1 MELSMYTLLSIAKAH
16 HASDLHIT
24 VGVRPKC
31 RISGTLYEMDGFE
44 KLTPAMTKELVESMF
59 GPKQKATMEA
69 TGEVDFAYTDTRV
82 GRFRVN
88 AFHQR
93 GSYAAKQME
102 LSMYTLLSIAK
113 AHHASDLHITV
124 GVRPKCRISGT
135 LYEMD
140 GFEKLTPA
148 MTKELVES
156 MFGPKQKATMEATGE
171 VDFAYTDTRV
181 GRFRVNAFHQR
192 GSYAAV
198 LRIVAS
204 DIPTPEALGIPE
216 AVLGLTK
223 KKRGL
228 VLVTGPTGSGK
239 STTLA
244 SLIDVINK
252 ERNEHIITLEDPIEY
267 LHKHNRSIVNQR
279 EIGLDTD
286 SYGNALRAALREDP
300 DIILVGEM
308 RDFDTISTAITA
320 AETGHLVFST
330 LHTIG
335 AAPTIERIVDVFPPH
350 QQNQIRSQLAS
361 VLEAVISQQLLPTI
375 DGKSRVAAFE
385 VMLGTPAIKNLI
397 REDKAHQIP
406 SIMQTS
412 KKIGMQTMDDSLF
425 SLYLKHKIDAANA
438 VEYAQDTGNMQQKLF

>member
-1 MELSMYTLLSIAKAH
+1 MYTLLSIAKAH

-44 KLTPAMTKELVESMF
+44 
-59 GPKQKATMEA
+59 
-69 TGEVDFAYTDTRV
+69 R
-82 GRFRVN
+82 
-88 AFHQR
+88 
-93 GSYAAKQME
+93 
-102 LSMYTLLSIAK
+102 
-113 AHHASDLHITV
+113 
-124 GVRPKCRISGT
+124 
-135 LYEMD
+135 
-140 GFEKLTPA
+140 LTPA

-320 AETGHLVFST
+320 AETGIFHIAY
-330 LHTIG
+330 HWC
-335 AAPTIERIVDVFPPH
+335 
-350 QQNQIRSQLAS
+350 
-361 VLEAVISQQLLPTI
+361 
-375 DGKSRVAAFE
+375 
-385 VMLGTPAIKNLI
+385 GTNDRA
-397 REDKAHQIP
+397 
-406 SIMQTS
+406 
-412 KKIGMQTMDDSLF
+412 
-425 SLYLKHKIDAANA
+425 YC
-438 VEYAQDTGNMQQKLF
+438 